1 MLVEGCTSS
10 RIRSCS
16 LWQSQGRLLEP
27 SYATPCGESIA
38 IMTHHAKFITDCRYS
53 RSSRV
58 VGRAKAVRGLTVAVF
73 ALAEGGPTGQSAVA
87 EGMS

>member
-1 MLVEGCTSS
+1 
-10 RIRSCS
+10 
-16 LWQSQGRLLEP
+16 
-27 SYATPCGESIA
+27 
-38 IMTHHAKFITDCRYS
+38 MTHHAKFITDCRYS

-73 ALAEGGPTGQSAVA
+73 ALAEGGPTGQSAEA